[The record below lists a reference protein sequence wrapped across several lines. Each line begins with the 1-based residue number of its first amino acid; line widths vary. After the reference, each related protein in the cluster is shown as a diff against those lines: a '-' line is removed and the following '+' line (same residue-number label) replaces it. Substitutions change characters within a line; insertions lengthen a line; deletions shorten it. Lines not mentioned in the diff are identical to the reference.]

1 MRKMALSAMIRQ
13 VMPTTPLEGVHSTF
27 GSREIVVVVA
37 FIGCSLSHS
46 YFQSG
51 SVGCLMSQSGRRLLT
66 VGISAKLY
74 SGGGEL
80 VVHSRVQ
87 ASHGSF
93 PAGFPLRNETST
105 LITKISMATAWNAA
119 PIVQIRFNS
128 AQPRPASYV

>member
-1 MRKMALSAMIRQ
+1 MLDCI
-13 VMPTTPLEGVHSTF
+13 
-27 GSREIVVVVA
+27 
-37 FIGCSLSHS
+37 HS

-80 VVHSRVQ
+80 VLHSRVQ

-93 PAGFPLRNETST
+93 PAGLPLRNERIT
-105 LITKISMATAWNAA
+105 LNSQIDMAAIWNAA
-119 PIVQIRFNS
+119 PREIMRLRVP
-128 AQPRPASYV
+128 QPRSASYV